1 MKIKISI
8 LSQKKA
14 PTPEETSCKAPSL
27 DDKIQYAL
35 ECMAADVNKDQA
47 VEFLQKVYHH
57 ISCQHPY
64 TEKHSAMMEKLSAV
78 FSDYGIKFNSR
89 TENGED
95 SYMDT

>member
-8 LSQKKA
+8 LSQKA
-14 PTPEETSCKAPSL
+14 PPTAEETHCKAPSL
-27 DDKIQYAL
+27 DDKIEYAL
-35 ECMAADVNKDQA
+35 ECMAADVNKEQA

-78 FSDYGIKFNSR
+78 FGDYGINFK
-89 TENGED
+89 EQEQEQD
-95 SYMDT
+95 Y

>member
-8 LSQKKA
+8 LSQKA
-14 PTPEETSCKAPSL
+14 PPTVEETHCKAPSL
-27 DDKIQYAL
+27 DDKIEYAL
-35 ECMAADVNKDQA
+35 ECMAADVNKEQA

-78 FSDYGIKFNSR
+78 FGDYGINFK
-89 TENGED
+89 EQEQEQD
-95 SYMDT
+95 Y

>member
-8 LSQKKA
+8 LTQK
-14 PTPEETSCKAPSL
+14 TPPSKEETTCKAPSL

-47 VEFLQKVYHH
+47 IEFLQKVYHH

-64 TEKHSAMMEKLSAV
+64 TDKHSAIMEKLSAV
-78 FSDYGIKFNSR
+78 FNEYGINFKSQ
-89 TENGED
+89 EQE
-95 SYMDT
+95 Y